1 MKCQVTTLLRDGVKG
16 SEEEVVKQ
24 ALLQLGYNEI
34 TGLKM
39 GQSFYLTL
47 DDNTTKE
54 KIEEMCNRVLVN
66 TILYNFKIVEE

>member
-1 MKCQVTTLLRDGVKG
+1 LKCQVTTLLRDGVKG

>member
-39 GQSFYLTL
+39 GQTFYLTL

>member
-1 MKCQVTTLLRDGVKG
+1 LKCQVTTLLRDGVKG

-39 GQSFYLTL
+39 GQTFYLTL